1 MAQPYLFSFHEDAIH
16 HQSIEAA
23 QTIQI
28 RFFSRRTID
37 IRMALGIHIPYGIVE
52 ATGPDSNSE
61 FKI

>member
-1 MAQPYLFSFHEDAIH
+1 MVQPYLFGFQEDATH
-16 HQSIEAA
+16 HQSIEAV

-28 RFFSRRTID
+28 RLFSGLTVD
-37 IRMALGIHIPYGIVE
+37 IRMVLGIHIPDGIVE